1 MLATLASFSNG
12 YCKTL
17 SGNKAFSL
25 FETCISYI
33 SIASINVELEVKV
46 KLLRFGK
53 SIALSFIDIKNI
65 KSMITFFISNKNESF
80 PHQLDLKVMVTMY
93 MKYMVGWKCASTIN
107 SLVSMNVCGVSK
119 HGSN

>member
-1 MLATLASFSNG
+1 MLETLASFSND

-46 KLLRFGK
+46 KALRFGK
-53 SIALSFIDIKNI
+53 SIALSFIDIKNS
-65 KSMITFFISNKNESF
+65 KSTITFMLSSKNESF
-80 PHQLDLKVMVTMY
+80 PHQLDLKVMVNMY
-93 MKYMVGWKCASTIN
+93 MK
-107 SLVSMNVCGVSK
+107 
-119 HGSN
+119 